1 MRISDWSSDVCSSD
15 PKPLAAWVNW
25 GEHPESLDPYNLHSA
40 DYLAPLERFIRDDI
54 GAPLVFSQGDVGS
67 AENSADHAEMLDDHA
82 QICGHWPEDAA
93 APLDDQCPA
102 GQGVIRDW
110 NHHGYVQTERNVRFL
125 ADRSEE
131 HTYEIQSLI
140 RISYAVFCL

>member
-1 MRISDWSSDVCSSD
+1 
-15 PKPLAAWVNW
+15 
-25 GEHPESLDPYNLHSA
+25 
-40 DYLAPLERFIRDDI
+40 
-54 GAPLVFSQGDVGS
+54 
-67 AENSADHAEMLDDHA
+67 MLDDHA

-125 ADRSEE
+125 ADDIVSAWKQIGDGNAVIPLSGDFDVDFRNAWVPGPVRSEE
-131 HTYEIQSLI
+131 RRVGKACVMTCRS
-140 RISYAVFCL
+140 RWSPSK